1 MTRRALFIW
10 SALPLLLVVLCVHL
24 FSGISLASLPG
35 SMDAVLRFEAQ
46 SYEQAVLLFQRMPR
60 ALIAAYVGSVTAAS
74 GFVLQSL
81 ARNPLASPSTMGVNA
96 GAALFLVAGALIFDI
111 GVVFQGVAA
120 LVGAVIGFLSCV
132 AVSRIAGR
140 QNDPRGL
147 SLILSGALV
156 SMLFTGITNALL
168 LSDPARRSDFLN
180 WVTGN
185 INHAYIDRL
194 ELFWWI
200 GVLSLCTFVVL
211 ARPLTLILF
220 GSEKAASAG
229 VNVPLVSRL
238 AFFAAV
244 LGAGSAV
251 AVCGPI
257 GFVGLIVPHIVR
269 PIMGSNLVVAIPA
282 CMITGTIVCL
292 LADLFARE
300 ALQPFVLNTGL
311 VMDLLGGVVF
321 VIIVKRFYLSPKVRG
336 ANV

>member
-24 FSGISLASLPG
+24 FSGIPIASLPG
-35 SMDAVLRFEAQ
+35 SIDAVLRFEAQ

-81 ARNPLASPSTMGVNA
+81 VRNPLASPSTMGINA
-96 GAALFLVAGALIFDI
+96 GAALFLVTGALIFDL
-111 GVVFQGVAA
+111 GVVYQGVAA

-200 GVLSLCTFVVL
+200 GVLSLCTFAML

-269 PIMGSNLVVAIPA
+269 PIMGSNLVLAIPA

-292 LADLFARE
+292 LVDLFARE

-321 VIIVKRFYLSPKVRG
+321 VVIVKRFYLSPMVRG
-336 ANV
+336 AKV